1 MVQKKAFYSQSR
13 AKIINK
19 YFSHQKNE
27 CFLGI
32 GSKKHAKVGQLQFF
46 QVHHLSLFLNFSLQ
60 GPVSRKSQYLT
71 GPVSCLR
78 LH

>member
-1 MVQKKAFYSQSR
+1 MVQKKAFYSHSR

-60 GPVSRKSQYLT
+60 AP
-71 GPVSCLR
+71 
-78 LH
+78 LHIRAYTVKKAFLQMS

>member
-1 MVQKKAFYSQSR
+1 MVQKKACYSHSR

-60 GPVSRKSQYLT
+60 AS
-71 GPVSCLR
+71 
-78 LH
+78 LHIRA

>member
-1 MVQKKAFYSQSR
+1 MVQKKAFYSHSR

-46 QVHHLSLFLNFSLQ
+46 
-60 GPVSRKSQYLT
+60 
-71 GPVSCLR
+71 
-78 LH
+78 